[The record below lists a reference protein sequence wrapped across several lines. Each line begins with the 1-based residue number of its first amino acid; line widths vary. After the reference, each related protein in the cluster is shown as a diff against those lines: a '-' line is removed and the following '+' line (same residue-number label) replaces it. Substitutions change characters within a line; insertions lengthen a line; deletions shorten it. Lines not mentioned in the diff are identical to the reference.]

1 MVPLHHSQWP
11 AAVVRL
17 PDGRFCADTCVSFG
31 MGLSAG
37 VYGLVADAGVD
48 ILRAAGLGPLTKWV
62 DDHIFFR
69 I

>member
-1 MVPLHHSQWP
+1 
-11 AAVVRL
+11 
-17 PDGRFCADTCVSFG
+17 